1 MSLYDK
7 AAEKL
12 AATFDEVKDR
22 YGAVMKAPVRD
33 ALLDFA
39 KQDEEF
45 AEAIIDGGSFKDC
58 MAAVCKGIGQCLSDL
73 EAYSRAAAF
82 YFPGCKVRF
91 AMHIDLIGD
100 AAAAETPTPAAE
112 EKQGIVLDLAAFL

>member
-7 AAEKL
+7 AKEKL
-12 AATFDEVKDR
+12 EATYKDVKDK
-22 YGAVMKAPVRD
+22 YGMAMKTAVRD

-39 KQDEEF
+39 RQDIEF
-45 AEAIIDGGSFKDC
+45 AEAIADGGSFKDC
-58 MAAVCKGIGQCLSDL
+58 MAAVCKGVGQSLSDL

-91 AMHIDLIGD
+91 EMRIDLIGD
-100 AAAAETPTPAAE
+100 AAEAKAEDFKP
-112 EKQGIVLDLAAFL
+112 IVLSLEDFI

>member
-7 AAEKL
+7 AAAKL
-12 AATFDEVKDR
+12 EATYKDVKDK
-22 YGAVMKAPVRD
+22 YGVAMKGAVRD

-39 KQDEEF
+39 RQDEEF
-45 AEAIIDGGSFKDC
+45 AEAIADGGSFKDC
-58 MAAVCKGIGQCLSDL
+58 MAAVCKGVGQSLSDL

-91 AMHIDLIGD
+91 EMHIDLIGD
-100 AAAAETPTPAAE
+100 AAEAKAEDFKP
-112 EKQGIVLDLAAFL
+112 IVLSLEDFI

>member
-7 AAEKL
+7 AAAKL
-12 AATFDEVKDR
+12 EATYKDVKDK
-22 YGAVMKAPVRD
+22 YGAAMKGAVRD

-39 KQDEEF
+39 RQDEEF
-45 AEAIIDGGSFKDC
+45 AEAIADGGSFKDC
-58 MAAVCKGIGQCLSDL
+58 MAAVCKGVGQSLSDL

-91 AMHIDLIGD
+91 EMRIDLIGD
-100 AAAAETPTPAAE
+100 AAEAKTEDFKP
-112 EKQGIVLDLAAFL
+112 IVLSLEDFI

>member
-12 AATFDEVKDR
+12 AATYEQITDR
-22 YGAVMKAPVRD
+22 HGKAMRAAVRD

-39 KQDEEF
+39 RQDTEF
-45 AEAIIDGGSFKDC
+45 AEAIADGGSFKDC
-58 MAAVCKGIGQCLSDL
+58 MAKVCENVGQSLSDL

-82 YFPGCKVRF
+82 YFPGCKIKF
-91 AMHIDLIGD
+91 EMHIDLVGD
-100 AAAAETPTPAAE
+100 AATANTWDYAPIILNLEDF
-112 EKQGIVLDLAAFL
+112 I

>member
-12 AATFDEVKDR
+12 AATFEEVKDK

-45 AEAIIDGGSFKDC
+45 AEAIIDGGKFKDC
-58 MAAVCKGIGQCLSDL
+58 MAAVCKNVGQSLSDL

-82 YFPGCKVRF
+82 YFPGCKVHF
-91 AMHIDLIGD
+91 QMAIDLLGD
-100 AAAAETPTPAAE
+100 AAAPEPEAPKESA
-112 EKQGIVLDLAAFL
+112 GIVLDLSAFL

>member
-22 YGAVMKAPVRD
+22 HGAVMKAPVRD
-33 ALLDFA
+33 ALQDFA

-58 MAAVCKGIGQCLSDL
+58 MAAVCKGIGQSLSDL

-100 AAAAETPTPAAE
+100 AAEAKAEDFKP
-112 EKQGIVLDLAAFL
+112 IVLSLEDFI